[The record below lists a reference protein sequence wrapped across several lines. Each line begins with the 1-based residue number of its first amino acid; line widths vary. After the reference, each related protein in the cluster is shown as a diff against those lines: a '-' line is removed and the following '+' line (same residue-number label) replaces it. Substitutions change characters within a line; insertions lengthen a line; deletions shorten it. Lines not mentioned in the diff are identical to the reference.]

1 MANMRR
7 AQSVRNYGKTA
18 LAPAADDL
26 GILREGEEP
35 AIEDV
40 LRQLLDK
47 DRENDKLQSTILTL
61 QQQLA
66 LRPPIERIQELEK
79 EYKNLDLILQGTQRE
94 NERCMAELD
103 RVKTREKMLEQA
115 LAKFAGEN
123 WQTALDIAPPSSTFA
138 ARAVMGSVFSRGT
151 PTPQSGNPDP
161 STSAPVSQA
170 AVEATLT
177 QVEQIRLLV
186 LGMEQR
192 LQNRE
197 EKLAKTIEH
206 AEAQEIKCDALKKE
220 VMAAKVAV

>member
-7 AQSVRNYGKTA
+7 AQN
-18 LAPAADDL
+18 DL
-26 GILREGEEP
+26 GILREGDEP
-35 AIEDV
+35 AIED
-40 LRQLLDK
+40 
-47 DRENDKLQSTILTL
+47 NDKLQSMILTL

-123 WQTALDIAPPSSTFA
+123 WQTAFDIAPSSSTFA
-138 ARAVMGSVFSRGT
+138 ARSVMGSVFSRGT
-151 PTPQSGNPDP
+151 PTPQSGTRDS
-161 STSAPVSQA
+161 STPAPVSQA
-170 AVEATLT
+170 EVEATLT

-197 EKLAKTIEH
+197 EKLGKTIEH

-220 VMAAKVAV
+220 VMATKVAA